1 MTCYVVDSSAFIDAA
16 AEWYPRDV
24 FPTIWEIL
32 EEFGQQGVVVSI
44 DAVQDELLKRQDDL
58 ARWAKD
64 KFPGWRPAK
73 YNPKVIEQY
82 AIVAQYVQGHPDKSP
97 EGKAAFLKGADG
109 WLVAW
114 AIVHHAAVVA
124 HETLPGPGSKKIKIP
139 DVCTN
144 FGVQCVRLIEMLR
157 QLGVHI

>member
-58 ARWAKD
+58 PSSCGEKMRCRCLQ
-64 KFPGWRPAK
+64 GRPL
-73 YNPKVIEQY
+73 PLQC
-82 AIVAQYVQGHPDKSP
+82 GD
-97 EGKAAFLKGADG
+97 KGA
-109 WLVAW
+109 
-114 AIVHHAAVVA
+114 
-124 HETLPGPGSKKIKIP
+124 
-139 DVCTN
+139 
-144 FGVQCVRLIEMLR
+144 
-157 QLGVHI
+157 